1 MKNIYVGN
9 LPEDINKQDIC
20 ELFGLNSTPYLRDTC
35 NIDFPI
41 NNKTGKFKGFAF
53 IRGTAHITDELI
65 KLDGM
70 ACHDNELRVEDAT
83 STRKRTNNNTS
94 NESQRPSVV
103 VNNYPENQ
111 HSYRRKL
118 SASESKF
125 SKRKKQIVIFGDSIP
140 RGIRLHEFN
149 YRLHKGQSKL
159 KSFPGGTSK
168 ELLYYVEPTLKSKKF
183 DMALLHVGV
192 NDLLNDES
200 QDSVQNLLENLKQID
215 LKCKS
220 AGVTRILISGI
231 VVNKKLTSLYISSVN
246 QRISNMCRD
255 NAFVFIDNSNIPTSS
270 LFRDGLHLLEIGKR
284 VLANTFIDN
293 LNSFLRVRKTH
304 RPPP

>member
-20 ELFGLNSTPYLRDTC
+20 QLFGLNSTPYLRDTC

-53 IRGTAHITDELI
+53 IRAPAHITDELI
-65 KLDGM
+65 KLDGI
-70 ACHDNELRVEDAT
+70 AYYDNELRVEDAT
-83 STRKRTNNNTS
+83 STRKRTNNNTL
-94 NESQRPSVV
+94 NESRRPSVV

-111 HSYRRKL
+111 HSYRRKF
-118 SASESKF
+118 SASQSKL

-149 YRLHKGQSKL
+149 YWLHKGHAQL

-183 DMALLHVGV
+183 DAALLHVGV

-200 QDSVQNLLENLKQID
+200 QDYVQILLDNLKQLG

-231 VVNKKLTSLYISSVN
+231 VVNKKL
-246 QRISNMCRD
+246 Q
-255 NAFVFIDNSNIPTSS
+255 
-270 LFRDGLHLLEIGKR
+270 
-284 VLANTFIDN
+284 VLIYQ
-293 LNSFLRVRKTH
+293 V
-304 RPPP
+304 